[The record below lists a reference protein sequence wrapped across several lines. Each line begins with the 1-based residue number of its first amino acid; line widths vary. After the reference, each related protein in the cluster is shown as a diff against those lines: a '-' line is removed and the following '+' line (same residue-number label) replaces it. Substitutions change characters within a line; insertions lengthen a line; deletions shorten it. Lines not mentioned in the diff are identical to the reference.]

1 MLRFALATGLTVLF
15 VAQACGGRSSSDPYD
30 YEAVGG
36 ADAIATNGTTTTGML
51 AGVGGAINGPIS
63 ATVGPGGMST
73 TTGGMSTTV
82 ATSATSGGMST
93 TSGGMSTTVATSA
106 TSGGMSTT
114 VATSATSGG
123 MTATVATS
131 ATSGGMT
138 ATVATSA
145 ASGGAASCISCTF
158 TKCTSALQCI
168 QNQACLNGAS
178 CTLQKCVSG
187 GQPDFA
193 CALACFNGDITA
205 ATDAIDAVTCV
216 LTNCASEC
224 QGGFGG

>member
-93 TSGGMSTTVATSA
+93 T
-106 TSGGMSTT
+106 

-131 ATSGGMT
+131 ATSGGMST
-138 ATVATSA
+138 TVATSA

-158 TKCTSALQCI
+158 TKCTSALKCL

-205 ATDAIDAVTCV
+205 ATDAIGAVTCV

>member
-73 TTGGMSTTV
+73 TT
-82 ATSATSGGMST
+82 
-93 TSGGMSTTVATSA
+93 
-106 TSGGMSTT
+106 GGMSTT

>member
-106 TSGGMSTT
+106 TSGGM
-114 VATSATSGG
+114 
-123 MTATVATS
+123 
-131 ATSGGMT
+131 T

>member
-106 TSGGMSTT
+106 
-114 VATSATSGG
+114 
-123 MTATVATS
+123 
-131 ATSGGMT
+131 
-138 ATVATSA
+138 

-158 TKCTSALQCI
+158 TKCTSALKCL